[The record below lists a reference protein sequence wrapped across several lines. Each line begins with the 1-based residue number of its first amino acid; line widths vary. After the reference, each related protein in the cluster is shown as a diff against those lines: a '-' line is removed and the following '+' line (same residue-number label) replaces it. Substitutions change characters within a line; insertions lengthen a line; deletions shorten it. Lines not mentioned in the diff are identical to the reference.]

1 MAAAVL
7 IPLSTINQN
16 GGILPASA
24 LTQHVPRHGR
34 SRGMSMKGKSA
45 KGRSYSIV
53 EDSDVT
59 VAKAVSFVLKRAVKA
74 DEVIEAESGD
84 EELDYIIADAEGWV
98 SVADLLQHPNLT
110 ELRVDLEGVQQA
122 ATSIRARFTLRQK
135 PDTDAERADS
145 YQVRQNGKRSSIQAP
160 VLEGTPLTKD
170 SANLPEYAVYETT
183 YQAYPLILAFGSIK
197 RADGATHSPFT
208 VAKDGE
214 TTTPSRAD
222 VSIWVHLP
230 TALERA
236 PEISWQFT
244 TTGAL
249 VTSEEVPKS
258 LWKQVV
264 GRRPDVGLLLEDGEV
279 RKEVPE
285 YLRGKG
291 GKGKAKK
298 GKGMLRQEGK
308 EGRAASSESSED
320 SNNDEDNMI

>member
-160 VLEGTPLTKD
+160 
-170 SANLPEYAVYETT
+170 YAVYETT

-230 TALERA
+230 TALEQA

>member
-160 VLEGTPLTKD
+160 HQARRRRHPL
-170 SANLPEYAVYETT
+170 
-183 YQAYPLILAFGSIK
+183 
-197 RADGATHSPFT
+197 PFT

>member
-59 VAKAVSFVLKRAVKA
+59 VAKAISFLLKRAIKA
-74 DEVIEAESGD
+74 DETEAESAD
-84 EELDYIIADAEGWV
+84 EDNDYLIADAEGWV
-98 SVADLLQHPNLT
+98 SVADLLQHPNMT

-122 ATSIRARFTLRQK
+122 AASIRARFTLRQK
-135 PDTDAERADS
+135 PDTDVKRADS
-145 YQVRQNGKRSSIQAP
+145 YQVRQNGKRTSLQAP
-160 VLEGTPLTKD
+160 D
-170 SANLPEYAVYETT
+170 SDNLPEYAVYETT

-197 RADGATHSPFT
+197 RADGATHSPFSAVNT
-208 VAKDGE
+208 SDAE
-214 TTTPSRAD
+214 
-222 VSIWVHLP
+222 VSIWVHLR
-230 TALERA
+230 TAMEQA
-236 PEISWQFT
+236 PEITWQFT
-244 TTGAL
+244 STGGL
-249 VTSEEVPKS
+249 VTSEEPLEKA
-258 LWKQVV
+258 V
-264 GRRPDVGLLLEDGEV
+264 GRRQDVGLLLEDGEV
-279 RKEVPE
+279 RKEVPG

-298 GKGMLRQEGK
+298 GKGMLRQEGQ
-308 EGRAASSESSED
+308 EGRVASESSD
-320 SNNDEDNMI
+320 SNNEEEM

>member
-145 YQVRQNGKRSSIQAP
+145 YQVRQNGKRSSIQTP

-197 RADGATHSPFT
+197 RADGATHSPS
-208 VAKDGE
+208 
-214 TTTPSRAD
+214 P
-222 VSIWVHLP
+222 IWVHLS
-230 TALERA
+230 TALEKA
-236 PEISWQFT
+236 PEITWHFT
-244 TTGAL
+244 TTGAI

>member
-53 EDSDVT
+53 EDSDVA
-59 VAKAVSFVLKRAVKA
+59 VAKAVSFLLKRAVKA
-74 DEVIEAESGD
+74 DEVEAESAD
-84 EELDYIIADAEGWV
+84 EEKDYLIADAEGWV
-98 SVADLLQHPNLT
+98 SVADLLQHPNMT

-122 ATSIRARFTLRQK
+122 AASIRARFAIRQK

-145 YQVRQNGKRSSIQAP
+145 YQVRQNDKRASLQAP

-170 SANLPEYAVYETT
+170 SDNLPEYAVYETT
-183 YQAYPLILAFGSIK
+183 YQAYPLILAFGSIN
-197 RADGATHSPFT
+197 
-208 VAKDGE
+208 
-214 TTTPSRAD
+214 
-222 VSIWVHLP
+222 IYVHLR
-230 TALERA
+230 TAMEQA
-236 PEISWQFT
+236 PQITWQFT

-258 LWKQVV
+258 LWKKVV
-264 GRRPDVGLLLEDGEV
+264 GRRQDVGLLLEDGEV
-279 RKEVPE
+279 RKEVPD

-291 GKGKAKK
+291 GKGKAKR
-298 GKGMLRQEGK
+298 GKGMLRQEGQ
-308 EGRAASSESSED
+308 EGRAVASESSD
-320 SNNDEDNMI
+320 SNNEEDN

>member
-59 VAKAVSFVLKRAVKA
+59 VAKAVSFLLKRAVKA
-74 DEVIEAESGD
+74 DETEAESAD
-84 EELDYIIADAEGWV
+84 EENDYLIADAEGWV
-98 SVADLLQHPNLT
+98 SVADLLQHPNMT
-110 ELRVDLEGVQQA
+110 ELRVDLEGVQHA
-122 ATSIRARFTLRQK
+122 AASIRARFTLRQK

-145 YQVRQNGKRSSIQAP
+145 YQVRQNNKRASLQAP

-170 SANLPEYAVYETT
+170 SDNLPEYAHQACRWCHALPFSAANTT
-183 YQAYPLILAFGSIK
+183 DA
-197 RADGATHSPFT
+197 
-208 VAKDGE
+208 E
-214 TTTPSRAD
+214 
-222 VSIWVHLP
+222 VSIWVHLR
-230 TALERA
+230 TAMEQA
-236 PEISWQFT
+236 PEITWQFT
-244 TTGAL
+244 TTGGL

-258 LWKQVV
+258 LWKKVV
-264 GRRPDVGLLLEDGEV
+264 GRRQDVGLLLEDGEV
-279 RKEVPE
+279 RKEVPG

-298 GKGMLRQEGK
+298 GKGMLRQEGQ
-308 EGRAASSESSED
+308 EGRVASESSD
-320 SNNDEDNMI
+320 SNNEEEM

>member
-59 VAKAVSFVLKRAVKA
+59 VAKAVSFLLKRAVKA
-74 DEVIEAESGD
+74 DEVAEAELSD
-84 EELDYIIADAEGWV
+84 EENDYLIADAEGWV

-122 ATSIRARFTLRQK
+122 AASIRARFALRQK
-135 PDTDAERADS
+135 PDTDAGRADS
-145 YQVRQNGKRSSIQAP
+145 YQVRQNGKRTSLQAP

-197 RADGATHSPFT
+197 RADGATHSPFS
-208 VAKDGE
+208 ARDSE
-214 TTTPSRAD
+214 ASAPSRAD

-230 TALERA
+230 TVLEQA
-236 PEISWQFT
+236 PEITWQFT

-249 VTSEEVPKS
+249 VTSEAVPKA

-264 GRRPDVGLLLEDGEV
+264 GRRQDVGLLLEDGEV
-279 RKEVPE
+279 RKEIPD

-298 GKGMLRQEGK
+298 GKGMLRQEG
-308 EGRAASSESSED
+308 RVVASSESD
-320 SNNDEDNMI
+320 SNNDEEEM

>member
-160 VLEGTPLTKD
+160 
-170 SANLPEYAVYETT
+170 YAVYETT

-298 GKGMLRQEGK
+298 GKGMLRQEGQ

>member
-59 VAKAVSFVLKRAVKA
+59 VAKAVSFLLKRAVKA
-74 DEVIEAESGD
+74 DEVEAESAD
-84 EELDYIIADAEGWV
+84 EENDYLIADAEGWV
-98 SVADLLQHPNLT
+98 SVADLLQHPNMT

-122 ATSIRARFTLRQK
+122 AACIRARFAIRQK

-145 YQVRQNGKRSSIQAP
+145 YQVRQNGKRTSLQAP
-160 VLEGTPLTKD
+160 VLEGSPLTKD
-170 SANLPEYAVYETT
+170 SDNLPEYAVYETT

-197 RADGATHSPFT
+197 RADGATHSPFSAANT
-208 VAKDGE
+208 SD
-214 TTTPSRAD
+214 AD
-222 VSIWVHLP
+222 VSIYVHLR
-230 TALERA
+230 TAMEQA
-236 PEISWQFT
+236 PQITWQFT
-244 TTGAL
+244 TAGGL

-258 LWKQVV
+258 LWKKVV
-264 GRRPDVGLLLEDGEV
+264 GRRQDVGLLLEDGEV
-279 RKEVPE
+279 RKEVPD

-291 GKGKAKK
+291 GKGKAKR
-298 GKGMLRQEGK
+298 GKGMLRQEGQ
-308 EGRAASSESSED
+308 EGRVASESSD
-320 SNNDEDNMI
+320 SNGEEEI